1 METNC
6 EINVWDAI
14 REMREITGQ
23 GGMFSM
29 AFMSYDPGRGKSDG
43 VVMISKARLRNS
55 TPKEQ
60 NRNTHHMLN
69 FLDVERNVPRQMYLI
84 TLMEF
89 NGKKITVS

>member
-1 METNC
+1 M
-6 EINVWDAI
+6 V
-14 REMREITGQ
+14 
-23 GGMFSM
+23 
-29 AFMSYDPGRGKSDG
+29 FMSYDPGRQKSDG
-43 VVMISKARLRNS
+43 VVMVDKARLRNS

-60 NRNTHHMLN
+60 NKNAHHMLN